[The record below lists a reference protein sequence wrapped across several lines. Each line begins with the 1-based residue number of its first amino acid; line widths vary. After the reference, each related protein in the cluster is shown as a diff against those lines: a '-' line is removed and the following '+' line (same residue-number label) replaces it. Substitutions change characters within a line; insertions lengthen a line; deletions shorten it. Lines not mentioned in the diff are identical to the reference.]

1 MTYIVIGAIIN
12 LSNEREVIKMKKVI
26 SIICVLGL
34 MFSVLCVGYQQRV
47 EATTTTTEETT
58 INVTTTMM
66 NNCWNDDLFKGNV
79 RIEQM
84 FVTNVEYSD
93 DDVYNVVTLEDTQG
107 NEWEY
112 ENIDLFLYEDVL
124 VLMCDNETPEDIT
137 DDVII
142 HCWVGME

>member
-1 MTYIVIGAIIN
+1 
-12 LSNEREVIKMKKVI
+12 MKKVTI

-34 MFSVLCVGYQQRV
+34 MFGILCVGYQQRV
-47 EATTTTTEETT
+47 EATTTEETT
-58 INVTTTMM
+58 INITTTMM

-107 NEWEY
+107 NEWQY

-142 HCWVGME
+142 HCWVGMEQCQP

>member
-1 MTYIVIGAIIN
+1 
-12 LSNEREVIKMKKVI
+12 MKKATI

-34 MFSVLCVGYQQRV
+34 MFGILCVGYQQRV
-47 EATTTTTEETT
+47 EATTEEETT

-107 NEWEY
+107 NEWQY

>member
-1 MTYIVIGAIIN
+1 
-12 LSNEREVIKMKKVI
+12 MKKVI
-26 SIICVLGL
+26 SIVCVLGL
-34 MFSVLCVGYQQRV
+34 MVSVLCVGHQQRV
-47 EATTTTTEETT
+47 EATTTEETT

-107 NEWEY
+107 NEWQY

-142 HCWVGME
+142 HCWVGMEQCQP

>member
-1 MTYIVIGAIIN
+1 
-12 LSNEREVIKMKKVI
+12 MKKVI
-26 SIICVLGL
+26 SVVCVLGL
-34 MFSVLCVGYQQRV
+34 LFGVLCVGCQQRV
-47 EATTTTTEETT
+47 EATTVEEIT

-66 NNCWNDDLFKGNV
+66 NNCWNDDLFKGKV

-107 NEWEY
+107 NEWMY

-142 HCWVGME
+142 HCWVGMEQCQP

>member
-1 MTYIVIGAIIN
+1 
-12 LSNEREVIKMKKVI
+12 MKKVI
-26 SIICVLGL
+26 SIVCVLGL
-34 MFSVLCVGYQQRV
+34 MIGVLCVSHQQRV
-47 EATTTTTEETT
+47 EATTTEETT

-107 NEWEY
+107 NEWVY

-124 VLMCDNETPEDIT
+124 VLMCDNETTEDIT

>member
-1 MTYIVIGAIIN
+1 MKTMTRRILIVVTGLVCIFFFATAVTNVIN
-12 LSNEREVIKMKKVI
+12 AKYKVDDN
-26 SIICVLGL
+26 
-34 MFSVLCVGYQQRV
+34 
-47 EATTTTTEETT
+47 TT

-66 NNCWNDDLFKGNV
+66 NNCWNDDLFKGKV

-93 DDVYNVVTLEDTQG
+93 DNVYNVVTLEDTQG

>member
-1 MTYIVIGAIIN
+1 
-12 LSNEREVIKMKKVI
+12 
-26 SIICVLGL
+26 
-34 MFSVLCVGYQQRV
+34 
-47 EATTTTTEETT
+47 
-58 INVTTTMM
+58 MM

-107 NEWEY
+107 NEWQY

-124 VLMCDNETPEDIT
+124 VLMCDNKTPEDIT

>member
-1 MTYIVIGAIIN
+1 
-12 LSNEREVIKMKKVI
+12 MKKATI

-34 MFSVLCVGYQQRV
+34 MFGILCVGYQQRV
-47 EATTTTTEETT
+47 EATTEEETT

-107 NEWEY
+107 NEWMY

>member
-1 MTYIVIGAIIN
+1 MKTITRRILIVATVLVCGFFIATVVAN
-12 LSNEREVIKMKKVI
+12 VVNVTHKVDDN
-26 SIICVLGL
+26 
-34 MFSVLCVGYQQRV
+34 
-47 EATTTTTEETT
+47 TTTV
-58 INVTTTMM
+58 NVTMM
-66 NNCWNDDLFKGNV
+66 NDCWDESFKGNV

-107 NEWEY
+107 NEWMY

-137 DDVII
+137 DDAII

>member
-1 MTYIVIGAIIN
+1 
-12 LSNEREVIKMKKVI
+12 MKKATI

-34 MFSVLCVGYQQRV
+34 MFGILCVGYQQRV
-47 EATTTTTEETT
+47 EATTTEETT

-107 NEWEY
+107 NEWQY

>member
-1 MTYIVIGAIIN
+1 
-12 LSNEREVIKMKKVI
+12 MKKATI

-34 MFSVLCVGYQQRV
+34 MFGILCVGYQQRV

-58 INVTTTMM
+58 INITTTMM

-107 NEWEY
+107 KEWEY

-124 VLMCDNETPEDIT
+124 VLMCDNETPKDIT

>member
-1 MTYIVIGAIIN
+1 
-12 LSNEREVIKMKKVI
+12 MKKATI

-34 MFSVLCVGYQQRV
+34 MFGILCVGYQQRV
-47 EATTTTTEETT
+47 EATTTEETT

-124 VLMCDNETPEDIT
+124 VLMCDNETPDDIT

>member
-1 MTYIVIGAIIN
+1 
-12 LSNEREVIKMKKVI
+12 MKKVI
-26 SIICVLGL
+26 SIVCVLSL
-34 MFSVLCVGYQQRV
+34 MVGVLCVGHQQRV
-47 EATTTTTEETT
+47 EATTTEETT

-107 NEWEY
+107 NEWMY

-124 VLMCDNETPEDIT
+124 VLMCDNETTEDIT

>member
-1 MTYIVIGAIIN
+1 MKTITRRILIVATGLVCGFFIATVVAN
-12 LSNEREVIKMKKVI
+12 VVNATRKVDDN
-26 SIICVLGL
+26 
-34 MFSVLCVGYQQRV
+34 
-47 EATTTTTEETT
+47 TTTA
-58 INVTTTMM
+58 NVTMM
-66 NNCWNDDLFKGNV
+66 NDCWDESFKGNV

-107 NEWEY
+107 NEWQY

>member
-1 MTYIVIGAIIN
+1 
-12 LSNEREVIKMKKVI
+12 MKKVI
-26 SIICVLGL
+26 SIVCVLGL
-34 MFSVLCVGYQQRV
+34 MVGVLFVGHQQRV
-47 EATTTTTEETT
+47 EATTTEETT

-107 NEWEY
+107 NEWMY

-142 HCWVGME
+142 HCWVGMEQCQP

>member
-1 MTYIVIGAIIN
+1 MKTMTRRILIVVTGLVCIFFFATAVTNVIN
-12 LSNEREVIKMKKVI
+12 AKYKVDDN
-26 SIICVLGL
+26 
-34 MFSVLCVGYQQRV
+34 
-47 EATTTTTEETT
+47 TT

-107 NEWEY
+107 NEWQY

>member
-1 MTYIVIGAIIN
+1 
-12 LSNEREVIKMKKVI
+12 MKKATI

-34 MFSVLCVGYQQRV
+34 MFGILCVGYQQRV
-47 EATTTTTEETT
+47 EATTTTEETT

-107 NEWEY
+107 NEWQY

>member
-1 MTYIVIGAIIN
+1 
-12 LSNEREVIKMKKVI
+12 MKKVI
-26 SIICVLGL
+26 SIVCVLSL
-34 MFSVLCVGYQQRV
+34 MVGVLCVGHQQRV
-47 EATTTTTEETT
+47 EATTTEEETT

-107 NEWEY
+107 NEWMY

-142 HCWVGME
+142 HCWVGMEQCQP

>member
-1 MTYIVIGAIIN
+1 
-12 LSNEREVIKMKKVI
+12 MKKATI

-34 MFSVLCVGYQQRV
+34 MFGILCMGYQQRV
-47 EATTTTTEETT
+47 EATTTEETT

-142 HCWVGME
+142 HCWVGMEQCQP

>member
-1 MTYIVIGAIIN
+1 
-12 LSNEREVIKMKKVI
+12 MKKATI

-34 MFSVLCVGYQQRV
+34 MFGILCVGYQQRV
-47 EATTTTTEETT
+47 EATTTEETT

-66 NNCWNDDLFKGNV
+66 NNCWNDDLFKGKV

-84 FVTNVEYSD
+84 FVTNVKYSD

-112 ENIDLFLYEDVL
+112 ENIDLFLYDDVL

>member
-1 MTYIVIGAIIN
+1 
-12 LSNEREVIKMKKVI
+12 MKKATI
-26 SIICVLGL
+26 SIICILGL
-34 MFSVLCVGYQQRV
+34 MFGILCVGYQQRV
-47 EATTTTTEETT
+47 ETTTTTTEETT

-66 NNCWNDDLFKGNV
+66 NNCWNDDLFKGKV

-107 NEWEY
+107 NEWMY

-137 DDVII
+137 DDAII

>member
-1 MTYIVIGAIIN
+1 
-12 LSNEREVIKMKKVI
+12 MKKATI

-34 MFSVLCVGYQQRV
+34 MFGILCVGYQQRV
-47 EATTTTTEETT
+47 EATTTEEET

-107 NEWEY
+107 NEWMY

-124 VLMCDNETPEDIT
+124 VLICDNETPEDIT

>member
-1 MTYIVIGAIIN
+1 
-12 LSNEREVIKMKKVI
+12 MKKATI

-34 MFSVLCVGYQQRV
+34 MFGILCVGYQQRV
-47 EATTTTTEETT
+47 EATTTEETT

-107 NEWEY
+107 NEWQY
-112 ENIDLFLYEDVL
+112 ENIDLFLYDDVL

>member
-1 MTYIVIGAIIN
+1 
-12 LSNEREVIKMKKVI
+12 MKKVI
-26 SIICVLGL
+26 SIVCVLGL
-34 MFSVLCVGYQQRV
+34 MIGVLCVGYQQRV
-47 EATTTTTEETT
+47 EATTTTEETT

-107 NEWEY
+107 NEWQY
-112 ENIDLFLYEDVL
+112 ENIDLFLDEDVL
-124 VLMCDNETPEDIT
+124 VLMCDNETPKDIT

>member
-1 MTYIVIGAIIN
+1 
-12 LSNEREVIKMKKVI
+12 MKKATI

-34 MFSVLCVGYQQRV
+34 MFGILCVGYQQRV
-47 EATTTTTEETT
+47 EATTTEETT

-107 NEWEY
+107 NEWQY

-137 DDVII
+137 DDAII

>member
-1 MTYIVIGAIIN
+1 
-12 LSNEREVIKMKKVI
+12 MKKATI

-34 MFSVLCVGYQQRV
+34 MFGILCVGYQQRV
-47 EATTTTTEETT
+47 EATTTEETT

-84 FVTNVEYSD
+84 FVTNVKYSD

-107 NEWEY
+107 NEWQY

>member
-1 MTYIVIGAIIN
+1 
-12 LSNEREVIKMKKVI
+12 MKKATI

-34 MFSVLCVGYQQRV
+34 MFGILCVGYQQRV
-47 EATTTTTEETT
+47 EATTTTEETT

-93 DDVYNVVTLEDTQG
+93 DNVYNVVTLEDTQG
-107 NEWEY
+107 NEWQY

>member
-1 MTYIVIGAIIN
+1 
-12 LSNEREVIKMKKVI
+12 MKKATI

-34 MFSVLCVGYQQRV
+34 MFGILCVGYQQRV
-47 EATTTTTEETT
+47 ETTTTTTEETT

-107 NEWEY
+107 NEWQY

-137 DDVII
+137 DDAII

>member
-1 MTYIVIGAIIN
+1 MKTMTKRILIVAT
-12 LSNEREVIKMKKVI
+12 
-26 SIICVLGL
+26 VLVCG
-34 MFSVLCVGYQQRV
+34 FFITTVVANV
-47 EATTTTTEETT
+47 VNATHKADDNTTTV
-58 INVTTTMM
+58 NVTMM
-66 NNCWNDDLFKGNV
+66 NDCWDESFKGNV

-107 NEWEY
+107 NEWMY

-124 VLMCDNETPEDIT
+124 VLMCDNETTEDIT

>member
-1 MTYIVIGAIIN
+1 
-12 LSNEREVIKMKKVI
+12 MKKATI

-34 MFSVLCVGYQQRV
+34 MFGILCVGYQQRV
-47 EATTTTTEETT
+47 EATTTTEETA

-137 DDVII
+137 DDAII

>member
-1 MTYIVIGAIIN
+1 
-12 LSNEREVIKMKKVI
+12 MKKVI
-26 SIICVLGL
+26 SIVCVLGL
-34 MFSVLCVGYQQRV
+34 MVGVLCVGHQQRV
-47 EATTTTTEETT
+47 EATTTTEEETT

-107 NEWEY
+107 NEWQY
-112 ENIDLFLYEDVL
+112 ENIDLFLDEDVL
-124 VLMCDNETPEDIT
+124 VLVCDNETPEDIT

>member
-1 MTYIVIGAIIN
+1 
-12 LSNEREVIKMKKVI
+12 MKKVI
-26 SIICVLGL
+26 SIVCVLGL
-34 MFSVLCVGYQQRV
+34 MAGVLCVGHQQRV
-47 EATTTTTEETT
+47 EATTTEETT

>member
-1 MTYIVIGAIIN
+1 
-12 LSNEREVIKMKKVI
+12 MKKATI

-34 MFSVLCVGYQQRV
+34 MFGILCVGYQQRV
-47 EATTTTTEETT
+47 EATTTEETT

-107 NEWEY
+107 NEWQY

-124 VLMCDNETPEDIT
+124 VLMCDNKTPEDIT

>member
-1 MTYIVIGAIIN
+1 
-12 LSNEREVIKMKKVI
+12 MKKATI

-34 MFSVLCVGYQQRV
+34 MFGILCVGYQQRV
-47 EATTTTTEETT
+47 EATTEEETT

-107 NEWEY
+107 NEWQY

-142 HCWVGME
+142 HCWVGMEQCQP

>member
-1 MTYIVIGAIIN
+1 
-12 LSNEREVIKMKKVI
+12 MKKVI
-26 SIICVLGL
+26 SIVCVLGL
-34 MFSVLCVGYQQRV
+34 MVGVLCVGYQQRV
-47 EATTTTTEETT
+47 EATTTEETT

-107 NEWEY
+107 NEWMY

-142 HCWVGME
+142 HCWVGMEQCQP

>member
-1 MTYIVIGAIIN
+1 MKTITRRILIVATVLVCGFFIATVVAN
-12 LSNEREVIKMKKVI
+12 VVNATHKVDDN
-26 SIICVLGL
+26 
-34 MFSVLCVGYQQRV
+34 
-47 EATTTTTEETT
+47 TTTV
-58 INVTTTMM
+58 NVTMM
-66 NNCWNDDLFKGNV
+66 NDCWDESFKGNV

-107 NEWEY
+107 NEWMY

>member
-1 MTYIVIGAIIN
+1 
-12 LSNEREVIKMKKVI
+12 MKKATI

-34 MFSVLCVGYQQRV
+34 MFGILCVGYQQRV
-47 EATTTTTEETT
+47 EATTEEETT

-66 NNCWNDDLFKGNV
+66 NNCWNDDLFKGKV

-107 NEWEY
+107 NEWQY

-142 HCWVGME
+142 HCWVGMEQCQP

>member
-1 MTYIVIGAIIN
+1 
-12 LSNEREVIKMKKVI
+12 MKKVI
-26 SIICVLGL
+26 SIVCVLGL
-34 MFSVLCVGYQQRV
+34 MVGVLCVGHQQRV
-47 EATTTTTEETT
+47 EATTTEETT
-58 INVTTTMM
+58 INVTTT
-66 NNCWNDDLFKGNV
+66 
-79 RIEQM
+79 IEQM

-107 NEWEY
+107 NEWMY

-142 HCWVGME
+142 HCWVGMEQCQP

>member
-1 MTYIVIGAIIN
+1 
-12 LSNEREVIKMKKVI
+12 MKKATI

-34 MFSVLCVGYQQRV
+34 MFGILCVGYQQRV
-47 EATTTTTEETT
+47 EATTTEEET

-107 NEWEY
+107 NEWMY

>member
-1 MTYIVIGAIIN
+1 
-12 LSNEREVIKMKKVI
+12 MKKATI

-34 MFSVLCVGYQQRV
+34 MFGILCMGYQQRV
-47 EATTTTTEETT
+47 EATTTEETT